1 MYKDNI
7 NNYST
12 CELHL

>member
-1 MYKDNI
+1 LSYNI

-12 CELHL
+12 I